1 MVFIRPYVIRSN
13 AESNSISDKKIGDI
27 NQKSNNF
34 VQSPMLLKKE
44 DFQEDDFKDKLT
56 TPNK

>member
-1 MVFIRPYVIRSN
+1 MVFIRPYVIRS
-13 AESNSISDKKIGDI
+13 ASESNSISDRKIDDI
-27 NQKSNNF
+27 NAKSNNF

-44 DFQEDDFKDKLT
+44 DFQADDFKDKLT